1 MQQQWDNYLQ
11 TYANKAYQYTT
22 LVEHTGI
29 LISLAM
35 DSDRRIY
42 YTVLDQQDK
51 PNPIDARNWSST
63 PQELIFPN
71 EITQVGFA
79 IFPNKVLPTVRSNGQ
94 PARHISEIDLFR
106 STTARLTADA
116 PFQALSD
123 GQYIYLFRQ
132 SIDGNHPDNVTV
144 TNPDSQT
151 SIPIVDRTLLVDRFI
166 LSGTQLKTAR
176 EVRYRR
182 SRHKIL
188 KSSAKDT
195 LGATDMD
202 NRPFFEPT
210 MELGFVDNLVD
221 GRFTVLQVPTGI
233 PDIKRWQ
240 IFVHNQRT
248 NRIDAYNIE
257 RSADGFFN
265 TQGTESPD
273 AFTKMGYAESA
284 LKLDADTYIAGKAQV
299 INKQEFNISAWI
311 KPETTGVIY
320 SEGTPAAVFQIRLVE
335 TQLNT
340 DGQFLPGYGLQVTAN
355 SKTVTSA
362 ANVIKMGQWNHIS
375 ISLAPAPDGINA
387 PANSG
392 VVKIQVGDAVVNGEG
407 EENQYLLFPT
417 TTATTT
423 YMVVGRNVGSLYGG
437 SQPALP
443 IVATVDELSIWGRER
458 SELEVRETKKFRKA
472 GNEPGLLTY
481 WQFDEGNGTTVYD
494 RTDTLNNGI
503 VEGQAEWVQ
512 SDAPI
517 GDNPGIQR
525 TSFGFG
531 DRTVAGKGISAM
543 LYYQQEEVPSGH
555 DRTPAPIKQNARVLV
570 AVSTADENDDNK
582 KIAVLDFA
590 VSKRGRLSQIPDN
603 INLPLIDTT
612 TKDPN
617 TFINQIIQLEQT
629 EIPNTQR
636 EIDSLNREITTHQA
650 TIQRLIR
657 ERTDRERLRA
667 NLENGTGVTGYSQ
680 PQFTGASQ
688 RLGIGEHPTLQ
699 IAINSVKPDPGLYVI
714 LYEQP
719 NFQGASRAQ
728 YEDENRLGGTYFL
741 SNYMSAR
748 VRTTASFQNQ
758 INAYNSQIEDYNR
771 QITNIQTVIIPNLNK
786 QLIAATEHLQNLK
799 AQLADLRAQ
808 LQGKFAFPMRLIH
821 IDPNGLNVVGGLLDF
836 AWTNDAPQLFES
848 ANGMLRLYFRGD
860 ADQFFAVSYNTNV
873 ARASILL
880 SNSVQ
885 LRERSPGLGRSE
897 VKVIMASD
905 ANPDTTT
912 VKITDGE
919 DANTCNVTLEN
930 SLLKITETWQR
941 VPRNP
946 MGLARVLSGQARDV
960 VYLGR
965 LGAAVTGKVD
975 TITLAEPATQR
986 YEQGATLV
994 IGTGTLTLSKAIA
1007 PGDKE
1012 VSISEITFT
1021 DTLPAGTTINLV
1033 EYDYDSYSSFSN
1045 TGELMNAPYNLK
1057 FGSVLV
1063 EVAGV
1068 SNTGNI
1074 ENLATR
1080 PLTGL
1085 SQPNAWISDTPG
1097 NALQIRS
1104 GHLSGDATQL
1114 SNQGDISLE
1123 AWIRPDKEISRN
1135 ITWIVSQNS
1144 PTSRYC
1150 LGVQGKPVNSALR
1163 FNGVSDYIQ
1172 AANLNLANQSF
1183 TIEFWARRDSAN
1195 LNAFFSAV
1203 LSQGRPTNNNQL
1215 HFGFRQNGVFTFAF
1229 YNNDLNTQPNVA
1241 NDTNWHHW
1249 ACTYDAQSRKR
1260 IIYKDGEAV
1269 VEDIATAAYQGTG
1282 ALLIGTIEN
1291 PSRQFYFQGAV
1302 DEIRIWGKVRSQR
1315 EINDTKNCRLD
1326 GNEAGLRAYYHF
1338 EDGTASDRTGNA
1350 SNDGQIFGS
1359 LARVESGL
1367 TAYNV
1372 VAGVRNR
1379 YLTTTELMWTTTWEH
1394 IAATYAEAYALR
1406 FNGVD
1411 NYLDCGNQVGL
1422 GVDNEL
1428 TIEMT
1433 VTLPNNNQMFHPL
1446 LQKGRIGRDNPELT
1460 AWLYVRRDSA
1470 TNYSLCFGYEE
1481 DNQQPRLIIAP
1492 VNAPTPGTP
1501 VNIAV
1506 TGKQTDDGYIVNLYW
1521 DGQLRAT
1528 GTSSGKPVTSLQ
1540 PLEVGRCNGIPQGS
1554 SIVNGYPRYLLGT
1567 ISSLRVWNRALS
1579 MGELHQNNSDRDKL
1593 AGEWRINEGS
1603 GNATANLIGN
1613 DEARIIGA
1621 TWVPDPSPTATRLD
1635 LYINGIPA
1643 QIAPLNAV
1651 TLPQNQ
1657 FTLGRDFRGAIDEVR
1672 IWKQFR
1678 TQEQILDNLFGQ
1690 LKGERENLL
1699 AYYEFESDPTTAGK
1713 VTTVNDSSL
1722 RGNHLTASN
1731 NADIQHIFSRAPLS
1745 DDIPLVRNALGSVR
1759 NRYNSNITSRPA
1771 IAEYADIQTADNG
1784 EITGV
1789 HKRCYSFIQNG
1800 HWYLLTGYK
1809 VGNLITEWISQV
1821 QFDPQIKGFIE
1832 GAPPVPSENLT
1843 AGPIDDSLRDYVDT
1857 TSVEFVE
1864 ANSVSYTIAASKDSS
1879 FTSSFEASVS
1889 AELEQELETVIAPFG
1904 VGISIKLG
1912 KLKLNASQSLKLDT
1926 ELKWSSNQQQTNKTN
1941 VSKMT
1946 NVGLGGAWEDP
1957 DINRRL
1963 NKAMP
1968 RRYQPSNVG
1977 FALVESETAD
1987 MYAIRLSYNR
1997 ALVAFR
2003 MVPNPNIP
2011 KDTNIIPFPINS
2023 RYTKQGTLD
2032 GAVGYDQ
2039 NGKVLDPDYPEA
2051 TNYGEY
2057 SYFKPSEAYA
2067 LRQRIQDEETRL
2079 RTYYEDFSTTP
2090 PGATGVLAGGVSGAI
2105 LGASVAPI
2113 AAPFVA
2119 AAGIAVGGLVDAL
2132 SSDNDLPAQYS
2143 KRNLVNSYVWT
2154 ADGGLFAEST
2164 ETTDIQQESTSGAY
2178 KFTGNTTT
2186 TASASLGVGGV
2197 TFSLE
2202 AKASFGGSLNLTKS
2216 KTKETS
2222 QSFKIELKNNTQ
2234 GDLQR
2239 FRLDERGN
2247 LVRDESD
2254 RPIREY
2260 DANGNPLDAPGKV
2273 NAYRFLSFY
2282 LTPDTQNYD
2291 AFFNEV
2297 VDPIWLEQN
2306 NSPNA
2311 QALRQARQPE
2321 GGPACWRIFHRVT
2334 FVSRILPEFP
2344 DPTAPPLDRAIQ
2356 NTDLSSSY
2364 ELIKLIE
2371 PFVRNA
2377 TANAGEFD
2385 AAVRNAIRVYLPE
2398 LSEGL
2403 TQEVVLALANYFGV
2417 EGVN

>member
-1 MQQQWDNYLQ
+1 MQPQWDNYLQ
-11 TYANKAYQYTT
+11 TYTNKAYQYTT
-22 LVEHTGI
+22 LVEHTGV
-29 LISLAM
+29 LISFAM
-35 DSDRRIY
+35 DSVRRIY
-42 YTVLDQQDK
+42 YTVLDQQND
-51 PNPIDARNWSST
+51 PQPIDARNWSPS

-71 EITQVGFA
+71 EITQVGFG
-79 IFPNKVLPTVRSNGQ
+79 ILPNKVLPTVRSNDQ
-94 PARHISEIDLFR
+94 PAINPSEIDLFR

-116 PFQALSD
+116 PFQVLSD

-132 SIDGNHPDNVTV
+132 SIDGNNPDNVTV
-144 TNPDSQT
+144 INSDNQT
-151 SIPIVDRTLLVDRFI
+151 PIPIVNQTLLVDRFI

-182 SRHKIL
+182 SRHKII
-188 KSSAKDT
+188 KSGAKDT
-195 LGATDMD
+195 LGATDMN
-202 NRPFFEPT
+202 NRPFYEPT
-210 MELGFVDNLVD
+210 MELDFIRNLVD
-221 GRFTVLQVPTGI
+221 GQFTVLQVPTSI

-240 IFVHNQRT
+240 IFVHNQLT
-248 NRIDAYNIE
+248 DRIDAYNIE

-273 AFTKMGYAESA
+273 AFEKMGYAETA
-284 LKLDADTYIAGKAQV
+284 LRLDADTYIAGKAQV
-299 INKQEFNISAWI
+299 LNKKEFNISAWI

-320 SEGTPAAVFQIRLVE
+320 SEGTPEAVFQISLVE

-340 DGQFLPGYGLQVTAN
+340 DGQVVPGYGVQVTAN

-362 ANVIKMGQWNHIS
+362 ANVIKIGQWNHIS
-375 ISLAPAPDGINA
+375 ISVAPAPDAINP

-392 VVKIQVGDAVVNGEG
+392 VVKIQVGDAVVNGDG

-417 TTATTT
+417 TSEATT

-437 SQPALP
+437 SQSASP
-443 IVATVDELSIWGRER
+443 IVATVDELSIWERER
-458 SELEVRETKKFRKA
+458 SEIEVTKTKKFRKA

-494 RTDTLNNGI
+494 RTDALNNGSI
-503 VEGQAEWVQ
+503 QGQPQWVQ
-512 SDAPI
+512 SDAPV

-531 DRTVAGKGISAM
+531 DRTVAGKGISAL
-543 LYYQQEEVPSGH
+543 LYYQQEELPSGH
-555 DRTPAPIKQNARVLV
+555 NGTPAPVKQNARVMV
-570 AVSTADENDDNK
+570 AVATASENDDKK

-603 INLPLIDTT
+603 IRLPLIETK

-629 EIPNTQR
+629 DILNTQR
-636 EIDSLNREITTHQA
+636 EIASLNQQISTQQA

-657 ERTDRERLRA
+657 DRTNREQLKA
-667 NLENGTGVTGYSQ
+667 NLENGKGVTGYSQ
-680 PQFTGASQ
+680 PGFTGVSQ
-688 RLGIGEHPTLQ
+688 RLGIGEHPTLR
-699 IAINSVKPDPGLYVI
+699 IAINSVKPDPGLYI
-714 LYEQP
+714 LLYEQP
-719 NFQGASRAQ
+719 NFQGSSRAQ
-728 YEDENRLGGTYFL
+728 YEDENRLGSTYFL
-741 SNYMSAR
+741 SNYMSAK
-748 VRTTASFQNQ
+748 VLPTSSFQYQLNL
-758 INAYNSQIEDYNR
+758 YNSEIANINQ

-786 QLIAATEHLQNLK
+786 QLTAQTEHLQNLQ

-808 LQGKFAFPMRLIH
+808 LQGKFAFPMQLIH
-821 IDPNGLNVVGGLLDF
+821 IDSNGFNLVGGLLDF

-848 ANGMLRLYFRGD
+848 ANGMLRLYFRGS
-860 ADQFFAVSYNTNV
+860 ADQFFAVTYDTNV
-873 ARASILL
+873 ARASISL
-880 SNSVQ
+880 SNSVE

-897 VKVIMASD
+897 IKVVMGSD
-905 ANPDTTT
+905 ANPDGTT
-912 VKITDGE
+912 VNITDGA
-919 DANTCNVTLEN
+919 DANTCSVTLEN
-930 SLLKITETWQR
+930 SLLKITETWER
-941 VPRNP
+941 VPRSP
-946 MGLARVLSGQARDV
+946 MGLARVLSGKARDV

-965 LGAAVTGKVD
+965 LGADVTGTVD
-975 TITLAEPATQR
+975 TITLAEPVSQR

-994 IGTGTLTLSKAIA
+994 IGEGTIALRKAIA

-1012 VSISEITFT
+1012 ITIAKTTFT
-1021 DTLPAGTTINLV
+1021 DTLPAGTTINLI
-1033 EYDYDSYSSFSN
+1033 EYDYDRYSNFSN
-1045 TGELMNAPYNLK
+1045 TGTLMNAPYNLK
-1057 FGSVLV
+1057 YGSVLV

-1068 SNTGNI
+1068 TNAGNI

-1085 SQPNAWISDTPG
+1085 SQPNTWITNTPG
-1097 NALQIRS
+1097 NALQIRN
-1104 GHLSGDATQL
+1104 GHLSGDATEL
-1114 SNQGDISLE
+1114 SHQGDISLE

-1135 ITWIVSQNS
+1135 VTWIVSQNS

-1150 LGVQGKPVNSALR
+1150 LGVQGQPVNSALQ
-1163 FNGVSDYIQ
+1163 FNGQSDYIQ
-1172 AANLNLANQSF
+1172 AANINLANQSF
-1183 TIEFWARRDSAN
+1183 TVEFWAKRDSAS

-1203 LSQGRPTNNNQL
+1203 LTQGKPTNNNQL
-1215 HFGFRQNGVFTFAF
+1215 HFGFRQNGVFSFAF
-1229 YNNDLNTQPNVA
+1229 YGNDLNTPTGVA

-1249 ACTYDAQSRKR
+1249 ACTFDAQSRKR
-1260 IIYKDGEAV
+1260 IIYRDGTLVA
-1269 VEDIATAAYQGTG
+1269 EDTATAAYQGTG
-1282 ALLIGTIEN
+1282 ALLIATIEN
-1291 PSRQFYFQGAV
+1291 PTKQFYFQGAI
-1302 DEIRIWGKVRSQR
+1302 DEIRIWGKVRSQA
-1315 EINDTKNCRLD
+1315 EINNTRDCRLN
-1326 GNEAGLRAYYHF
+1326 GNESGLRAYYHF
-1338 EDGTASDRTGNA
+1338 EDRTASDRTGNTA
-1350 SNDGQIFGS
+1350 NDGQIFGT
-1359 LARVESGL
+1359 LPRVESGL

-1379 YLTTTELMWTTTWEH
+1379 YVTTTEPMWTNSWEH

-1406 FNGVD
+1406 FNGV
-1411 NYLDCGNQVGL
+1411 NSYLDCGNQVSL
-1422 GVDNEL
+1422 GVDNQL
-1428 TIEMT
+1428 TIELT
-1433 VTLPNNNQMFHPL
+1433 VTLPAVDRAFYPL

-1460 AWLYVRRDSA
+1460 CWLYLRRDSA
-1470 TNYSLCFGYEE
+1470 SSYSLCFGYE
-1481 DNQQPRLIIAP
+1481 DNQSQPHLVIAS

-1506 TGKQTDDGYIVNLYW
+1506 TGRQSDNGYTINLYW
-1521 DGQLRAT
+1521 NGELRKTELVA
-1528 GTSSGKPVTSLQ
+1528 GSGKPVTNLQ
-1540 PLEVGRCNGIPQGS
+1540 PLEVGKCDGIPQGTT
-1554 SIVNGYPRYLLGT
+1554 IANGYPRYLLGT
-1567 ISSLRVWNRALS
+1567 ISALRVWNRALARN
-1579 MGELHQNNSDRDKL
+1579 ELHQSNSDRDKL
-1593 AGEWRINEGS
+1593 AGEWRFNEGS
-1603 GNATANLIGN
+1603 GNTTANLIGN
-1613 DEARIIGA
+1613 NEARIIGA
-1621 TWVPDPSPTATRLD
+1621 TWVPDPSPTSTKLEV
-1635 LYINGIPA
+1635 YINGMPA
-1643 QIAPLNAV
+1643 QIAPRSAIA
-1651 TLPQNQ
+1651 LPDNQ

-1731 NADIQHIFSRAPLS
+1731 DADIQHTFSQAPLS
-1745 DDIPLVRNALGSVR
+1745 DEIPLVRNALGSVS
-1759 NRYNSNITSRPA
+1759 NRYQTNITSRPA
-1771 IAEYADIQTADNG
+1771 IAEYADIQTANDG
-1784 EITGV
+1784 EIRGV
-1789 HKRCYSFIQNG
+1789 HKRCYCFVQNG

-1809 VGNLITEWISQV
+1809 LGNLITEWISQV
-1821 QFDPQIKGFIE
+1821 QFAPQIKGFIE
-1832 GAPPVPSENLT
+1832 GAPPVPSKNLT

-1864 ANSVSYTIAASKDSS
+1864 ADSVSYTLSASKDSS
-1879 FTSSFEASVS
+1879 FNSSFEGSLS
-1889 AELEQELETVIAPFG
+1889 LTLEQSIETVIAPFG
-1904 VGISIKLG
+1904 GGITIEL
-1912 KLKLNASQSLKLDT
+1912 ASGGTKIGQSVKLDT
-1926 ELKWSSNQQQTNKTN
+1926 ELKWSSNQQQSNKTN

-1946 NVGLGGAWEDP
+1946 TVGLGGAWEDS

-1963 NKAMP
+1963 NKAMA

-1987 MYAIRLSYNR
+1987 VYAIRLAHNR

-2003 MVPNPNIP
+2003 MVPNPDIP
-2011 KDTNIIPFPINS
+2011 KDTNIIPFPINP

-2051 TNYGEY
+2051 TTYGEY

-2067 LRQRIQDEETRL
+2067 LRQRIQAEETRL
-2079 RTYYEDFSTTP
+2079 RTYYEDFRTTP

-2105 LGASVAPI
+2105 AGLAGGGPI
-2113 AAPFVA
+2113 VA
-2119 AAGIAVGGLVDAL
+2119 AAGVAIGGLVDAL
-2132 SSDNDLPAQYS
+2132 TSNNDLPEQYS

-2154 ADGGLFAEST
+2154 ADGGLYAEST
-2164 ETTDIQQESTSGAY
+2164 ETTDVQQESTSGAY
-2178 KFTGNTTT
+2178 SFTGSTTT
-2186 TASASLGVGGV
+2186 SASGSFGLFGAEFDFEVKG
-2197 TFSLE
+2197 
-2202 AKASFGGSLNLTKS
+2202 SFGGSLNLTKA
-2216 KTKETS
+2216 KTKEAS
-2222 QSFKIELKNNTQ
+2222 QSFRINLKNNTQ

-2247 LVRDESD
+2247 LVRDEAG

-2291 AFFNEV
+2291 AFFNNV
-2297 VDPIWLEQN
+2297 VDPIWLEEN

-2311 QALRQARQPE
+2311 QALRQARQPQ

-2385 AAVRNAIRVYLPE
+2385 AAVRNAIHVYLPE
-2398 LSEGL
+2398 LSESL
-2403 TQEVVLALANYFGV
+2403 TQEVVLALANYFDV